1 MGILQKIKGFLPVS
15 KRELGEVM
23 EMLMDICDAIE
34 SADKQH
40 SNVERSLIKQLSQSE
55 DEVKAKEDKTPHVE
69 FG

>member
-1 MGILQKIKGFLPVS
+1 MGILNKIRGWLPVT

-23 EMLMDICDAIE
+23 DMLMDICDAIE

-40 SNVERSLIKQLSQSE
+40 SNIERSLIQQMSQAETEVQE
-55 DEVKAKEDKTPHVE
+55 DTNEHME

>member
-1 MGILQKIKGFLPVS
+1 MGILQKIRSFFPVS

-23 EMLMDICDAIE
+23 EMLMDICDAVE

-40 SNVERSLIKQLSQSE
+40 SNVERSLIKQLTQPE
-55 DEVKAKEDKTPHVE
+55 EEVKEDKTPHVE